1 MEIMLKKRI
10 IIFSLSFIL
19 VLAFFAY
26 KKIAK
31 YFDSSDGE
39 EVFEIIKSK
48 HSFLDNWLMYM
59 GIALILVSILGIIC
73 LFYNPKNKKKK
84 LKKEQISVER
94 KYVK

>member
-1 MEIMLKKRI
+1 MLKKRT
-10 IIFSLSFIL
+10 IIFSLSSIL

-39 EVFEIIKSK
+39 EVFGVVKSK
-48 HSFLDNWLMYM
+48 HLFLDNWLIYT
-59 GIALILVSILGIIC
+59 GIVLILLSILGMIC

-84 LKKEQISVER
+84 LKKTKKEI
-94 KYVK
+94 KP